1 MVAVGGGKLG
11 PTICWGGKLG
21 MEKLWMH
28 WADHRPGGLPSPC
41 RPGQH
46 PPPWR
51 LQHQVVV
58 VLHVVVVV
66 VVVVPL
72 ASMPVEIQTGQIGHW
87 HWFDMIFSSSVTI
100 VLLAYETSD
109 QQPTNCLFCVL
120 QARPQRDPAPQ
131 SSISLPFNPESF
143 QPTLMTGQCQTNIK
157 YQSIKRTLLTVFAG
171 TPRADDNFV
180 WLFFKRFYGDSGQTQ
195 QVYQMTT
202 EFCSSWWSWHLGDMG
217 AVLLAVAHIRI
228 LLPPDFFWK
237 DYQIRFCSAQPQ

>member
-100 VLLAYETSD
+100 VSLAYET
-109 QQPTNCLFCVL
+109 LWH
-120 QARPQRDPAPQ
+120 
-131 SSISLPFNPESF
+131 
-143 QPTLMTGQCQTNIK
+143 QTNNRQIACFVS
-157 YQSIKRTLLTVFAG
+157 YKRVRSGILPHKVQFRFPLILSLSN
-171 TPRADDNFV
+171 RLW
-180 WLFFKRFYGDSGQTQ
+180 WLVNVKQISNTKALSERSWLYSLELPEQT
-195 QVYQMTT
+195 T
-202 EFCSSWWSWHLGDMG
+202 
-217 AVLLAVAHIRI
+217 I
-228 LLPPDFFWK
+228 LFDFFLNVFMGIAGK
-237 DYQIRFCSAQPQ
+237 PNKFIRWQPSFVQAGGAGI